1 MSSLFFDFFDLFFY
15 AVFEDSYAVDLAADN
30 VAAGEILGRVKAMP
44 TPAGVPMAM
53 MVPAL
58 RVMPWESSEMTSAT
72 SKII

>member
-1 MSSLFFDFFDLFFY
+1 M
-15 AVFEDSYAVDLAADN
+15 AVDLAADN
-30 VAAGEILGRVKAMP
+30 VAAGEILGGSKAH
-44 TPAGVPMAM
+44 ADAGGVPMAM